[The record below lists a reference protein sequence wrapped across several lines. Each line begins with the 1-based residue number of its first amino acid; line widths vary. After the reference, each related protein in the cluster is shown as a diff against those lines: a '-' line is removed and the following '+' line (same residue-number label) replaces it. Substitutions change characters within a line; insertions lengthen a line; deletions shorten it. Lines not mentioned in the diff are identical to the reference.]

1 LNIPNFL
8 VIKIK
13 LDVYLCYMKI
23 VITESQLTNIK
34 EMVVSSL
41 PSQKLLK
48 WFLDRVNHT
57 FVFFDTETTG
67 LDRTP
72 ADKPINQ
79 LTQIGAIA
87 TQINGETL
95 RFFEIDRFN
104 IKIKL
109 NDDLKGQV
117 GNDPDAPEDEES
129 PEYRKWLFG
138 TKKGILKYNHY
149 DLENSES
156 FEEERNALGQF
167 ESFLNNF
174 DNVTLIAHNAPFDLK
189 WIEFHQ
195 EFKDSTYEIIDSI
208 DFFRN
213 FFFPILERLAGQQAQ
228 QQYKYDQ
235 FKSGKTGKS
244 AALGN
249 VAKGFANDVNQ
260 LKEKLKGAHDAVV
273 DCEITIEVLERGLG
287 MVYRHLND

>member
-1 LNIPNFL
+1 
-8 VIKIK
+8 
-13 LDVYLCYMKI
+13 MKI
-23 VITESQLTNIK
+23 VITESQFTNIK

-79 LTQIGAIA
+79 LTQIAAIA

-95 RFFEIDRFN
+95 RFFEVDRFN

-109 NDDLKGQV
+109 NDDLRGQV
-117 GNDPDAPEDEES
+117 DNDPDAPEDEES

-156 FEEERNALGQF
+156 FEEERNALAQF
-167 ESFLNNF
+167 ESFLENF

-189 WIEFHQ
+189 WIQFRE
-195 EFKDSTYEIIDSI
+195 EFKDSTNEIIDSI

-213 FFFPILERLAGQQAQ
+213 FFFPILEMLSRQQAQ
-228 QQYKYDQ
+228 YQYKYDQ

-244 AALGN
+244 AALGS
-249 VAKGFANDVNQ
+249 VAKGFSDDVNQ
-260 LKEKLKGAHDAVV
+260 LKEKLKGAHDAIV
-273 DCEITIEVLERGLG
+273 DCEITIEVLEKGLG
-287 MVYRHLND
+287 MVYQHLND

>member
-1 LNIPNFL
+1 
-8 VIKIK
+8 
-13 LDVYLCYMKI
+13 MKI

-117 GNDPDAPEDEES
+117 DNDPDAPEDEES
-129 PEYRKWLFG
+129 PEYRKWLYG